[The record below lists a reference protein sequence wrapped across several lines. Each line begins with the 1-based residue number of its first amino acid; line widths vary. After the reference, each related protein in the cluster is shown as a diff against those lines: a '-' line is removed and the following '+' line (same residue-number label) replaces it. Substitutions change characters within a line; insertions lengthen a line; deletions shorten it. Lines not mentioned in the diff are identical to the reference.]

1 MRFYM
6 LDRITEWNV
15 GQSAKGIKNVS
26 MSEDFFTDHLPRY
39 PIMPGVLVIE
49 AMAQLSGVLLQ
60 ATVKRDYDRNV
71 KAILTMLEKVKF
83 RNAARPGD
91 SLLLDSKIISV
102 NDDSGRIIS
111 TATVDEKLIAE
122 AEMMFV
128 WFALEDAQL
137 LEEEQRL
144 LQFWLQDIQ

>member
-26 MSEDFFTDHLPRY
+26 MSEDFFTDHFPRY